1 MACENYTAPL
11 LVHSCVYVLECH
23 GGRYYVGVSQ
33 NLSHRFAQHFSRRG
47 SQMTRTYRPVRV
59 EKVIYGGDYQV
70 EKKTTL
76 EYVRKYGFNMADGT
90 PKVRGAAWA
99 GLRSKPPSDLLVS
112 EAKDNDGSS
121 RETTGVPFPGLEY
134 GTATQNDSLSRSL
147 VHVFQEYPLVSAPRA
162 LRKDME
168 SSRRHECE

>member
-1 MACENYTAPL
+1 
-11 LVHSCVYVLECH
+11 
-23 GGRYYVGVSQ
+23 
-33 NLSHRFAQHFSRRG
+33 
-47 SQMTRTYRPVRV
+47 MTRLYRPVRV

-168 SSRRHECE
+168 SSPRHECE

>member
-47 SQMTRTYRPVRV
+47 SQMTRTYRPIRV
-59 EKVIYGGDYQV
+59 EKVIYGGDYQI

-76 EYVRKYGFNMADGT
+76 EYVQKYGFNLADGT

-99 GLRSKPPSDLLVS
+99 GLRSKPPPDLLVS
-112 EAKDNDGSS
+112 EATDIDESNRGTSD
-121 RETTGVPFPGLEY
+121 TPFSELEY
-134 GTATQNDSLSRSL
+134 GTATENGL
-147 VHVFQEYPLVSAPRA
+147 
-162 LRKDME
+162 
-168 SSRRHECE
+168 

>member
-47 SQMTRTYRPVRV
+47 SQMTRTYRPIRV
-59 EKVIYGGDYQV
+59 VEVIYGGDYQV

-121 RETTGVPFPGLEY
+121 RETTGVPFSGLEY
-134 GTATQNDSLSRSL
+134 GTATQNDLLSQSL

-162 LRKDME
+162 LRKDTK
-168 SSRRHECE
+168 SPHCPGCE

>member
-1 MACENYTAPL
+1 MACENYSAPL

-47 SQMTRTYRPVRV
+47 SQMTRTYRPLRV
-59 EKVIYGGDYQV
+59 EKVIYGGDYQI

-76 EYVRKYGFNMADGT
+76 EYVQKYGFNMGDGT

-112 EAKDNDGSS
+112 EAKGNDGSS
-121 RETTGVPFPGLEY
+121 RETRGVPFPGLEY

-162 LRKDME
+162 LRKDTKAP
-168 SSRRHECE
+168 HCPGCE

>member
-1 MACENYTAPL
+1 MVATIRL
-11 LVHSCVYVLECH
+11 KK
-23 GGRYYVGVSQ
+23 
-33 NLSHRFAQHFSRRG
+33 RRRWNI
-47 SQMTRTYRPVRV
+47 Q
-59 EKVIYGGDYQV
+59 
-70 EKKTTL
+70 
-76 EYVRKYGFNMADGT
+76 KYGFNMADGT

-134 GTATQNDSLSRSL
+134 GTATQNDLLSQSL
-147 VHVFQEYPLVSAPRA
+147 VHVFQEYPLVSVQRA

-168 SSRRHECE
+168 SSRRHEYG